1 MRPRAYDWVVKL
13 AHLLLRFFFRRVEVT
28 GTEHVPEGGG
38 GILVS
43 WHPNGMIDPAL
54 IFETF
59 PRQVVFGAR
68 HGLFGVPVLGHLMRA
83 IGTVPIYRAMDT
95 KKLDESARREANA
108 KSLDALAD
116 RVAQGSFSCLFPE
129 GDSHDEP
136 HLLALKTGV
145 ARFYYRARELMPDGA
160 PPPVIV
166 PVGLHYD
173 EKRLFRSSVLV
184 TYHPPLALPD
194 GLDVTPDPDEPEELT
209 RERQRALTDAVDHVL
224 REVVHATES
233 WDIHHLMH
241 RARKIV
247 RAERASRT
255 DSELEKPTMEEK
267 TRAFSRIWSGYYQ
280 RLESHP
286 EEVVALRDRVREYDR
301 DLRALEMEDH
311 ELDRGP
317 PLLNPWLGVLL
328 GLQVLLVY
336 FLFPPILIF
345 GVIANAPPALL
356 LWLVTRAAAKRKK
369 DEASI
374 KVLVGA
380 ALFPLTWIG
389 IGVAAGVAHAFAH
402 DLYGGIPDT
411 PIMAGVLVATL
422 AFLGGAIALRY
433 IRLARETARAVKV
446 RLTRE
451 RRRMTIA
458 RLRVDRSELHD
469 GLVALAHGLELP
481 GTLMEDGRVLASDP
495 ALGG

>member
-13 AHLLLRFFFRRVEVT
+13 AHLLLRFFFRQVEVT
-28 GTEHVPEGGG
+28 GTEHIPRDGG

-68 HGLFGVPVLGHLMRA
+68 HGLFRVPVLGHLMRA
-83 IGTVPIYRAMDT
+83 IGTVPIFRAMDA
-95 KKLDESARREANA
+95 KKLDERARRAANA
-108 KSLDALAD
+108 RSLDALAE

-145 ARFYYRARELMPDGA
+145 ARFYYRSRELMKDGA
-160 PPPVIV
+160 PPPVII

-184 TYHPPLALPD
+184 TYHPPMELPP
-194 GLDVTPDPDEPEELT
+194 GLDVTPDPEEPEETT
-209 RERQRALTDAVDHVL
+209 RERQRLLTDAIDHVL

-233 WDIHHLMH
+233 WDIHRLMH

-267 TRAFSRIWSGYYQ
+267 MRAFSRIWAGYYQ

-286 EEVVALRDRVREYDR
+286 EEVAALKARVREYDR

-317 PLLNPWLGVLL
+317 PILNPWIAVLL

-336 FLFPPILIF
+336 FLLPPILVF
-345 GVIANAPPALL
+345 GVIVNAPPALA

-380 ALFPLTWIG
+380 VLFPLTWIG
-389 IGVAAGVAHAFAH
+389 LGVAAGVGHAMAHEM
-402 DLYGGIPDT
+402 YGGIPDT
-411 PIMAGVLVATL
+411 PIAAGLLVTSL
-422 AFLGGAIALRY
+422 SFLGGAIALRY
-433 IRLARETARAVKV
+433 VRLARETARAVRV

-451 RRRMTIA
+451 RRRMTVA
-458 RLRVDRSELHD
+458 RLQVDRSELHD
-469 GLVALAHGLELP
+469 GLVALARGLELP
-481 GTLMEDGRVLASDP
+481 GTLMPDGRVLASDP
-495 ALGG
+495 AATR

>member
-194 GLDVTPDPDEPEELT
+194 GLDVPPT
-209 RERQRALTDAVDHVL
+209 RTSPRSSPA
-224 REVVHATES
+224 S
-233 WDIHHLMH
+233 GS
-241 RARKIV
+241 AR
-247 RAERASRT
+247 
-255 DSELEKPTMEEK
+255 
-267 TRAFSRIWSGYYQ
+267 
-280 RLESHP
+280 
-286 EEVVALRDRVREYDR
+286 
-301 DLRALEMEDH
+301 
-311 ELDRGP
+311 
-317 PLLNPWLGVLL
+317 
-328 GLQVLLVY
+328 
-336 FLFPPILIF
+336 
-345 GVIANAPPALL
+345 
-356 LWLVTRAAAKRKK
+356 
-369 DEASI
+369 
-374 KVLVGA
+374 
-380 ALFPLTWIG
+380 
-389 IGVAAGVAHAFAH
+389 
-402 DLYGGIPDT
+402 
-411 PIMAGVLVATL
+411 
-422 AFLGGAIALRY
+422 
-433 IRLARETARAVKV
+433 
-446 RLTRE
+446 
-451 RRRMTIA
+451 
-458 RLRVDRSELHD
+458 
-469 GLVALAHGLELP
+469 
-481 GTLMEDGRVLASDP
+481 
-495 ALGG
+495 